1 MTLKLGI
8 RDNYELE
15 NTLEGTR
22 TSPLANSTLD
32 NYINLII
39 EEFIKQCRGQETIK
53 YNHFIEVST
62 VFYNGFNDKGGEVK
76 DRALP

>member
-15 NTLEGTR
+15 NTLEGIR

-39 EEFIKQCRGQETIK
+39 EEFIKQCRGQET
-53 YNHFIEVST
+53 HFIEVST